1 MSEPT
6 TLSPTGS
13 LAGKS
18 IRRAG
23 WLLGLTLGFGCIA
36 ASASAAEIVYDEE
49 QLARTGRVL
58 CGQIDRFK
66 DSSSKAFPIRDEFC
80 PLVPEKCARDDKD
93 LDIRG
98 MVRTTIAR
106 GLLGRPAQGRVLG
119 QLSAATIAAYE
130 RELPIIISELATMSC
145 PAATNLGLPNV
156 PFHQQHR
163 NFIKRAI
170 FTGQTVETFNQFLL
184 KDFEYFENG
193 KAKLSWD
200 VNAVE
205 YVDGEPETLLDYVD
219 KVLGAGDNTF
229 LNMER
234 RGTVEDIRILLLSL
248 GAVHARDLDCR
259 HRGQIFCPLKSRARN

>member
-1 MSEPT
+1 MKMIT
-6 TLSPTGS
+6 TPSNTS
-13 LAGKS
+13 
-18 IRRAG
+18 RRLAG
-23 WLLGLTLGFGCIA
+23 WLLGLVLGIGCVA
-36 ASASAAEIVYDEE
+36 ASAVAAEIVYNDE

-66 DSSSKAFPIRDEFC
+66 DSSCKAFPIRDEFC
-80 PLVPEKCARDDKD
+80 QLIPEQCARDD
-93 LDIRG
+93 ICMG
-98 MVRTTIAR
+98 MGSVIRTTIAR
-106 GLLGRPAQGRVLG
+106 GLLGRPEQGRALG
-119 QLSAATIAAYE
+119 QLDADTIAAYE
-130 RELPIIISELATMSC
+130 RELPIVISKFATMSC
-145 PAATNLGLPNV
+145 PAPSNLGLPNV

-170 FTGQTVETFNQFLL
+170 FTGQTIETFNQFLL